1 MRVSCTQKARATRV
15 RAGEASRVAPS
26 CQAGGDNV
34 RKDHAY
40 CSVGGRGSALSHAHI
55 SLLDRGGQDG
65 RPRVN
70 TLWCVTAP
78 YFGRGGKVACPQTA
92 APVVAQADHSRER
105 RAPPRGARRAT
116 SAARRWGPLQSRS
129 ASPTL
134 PTLDPTRPAPLHSPR
149 GPSIPPIGG
158 ARCSPL
164 LCHQPAPAP
173 TSRRACSS
181 TTHACIACALRRSH
195 HADPATPPRAQAG
208 GTARGSSGPTRRS
221 TCAPSIA
228 PAVFNATIIAVGVA
242 HRRRRRSP
250 PPPRGI
256 GLAVAVAV
264 A

>member
-1 MRVSCTQKARATRV
+1 MFVCKVCMRNCAHI
-15 RAGEASRVAPS
+15 
-26 CQAGGDNV
+26 QAGGDNV

-40 CSVGGRGSALSHAHI
+40 CAVGGPGSALCHAVI

-65 RPRVN
+65 RPRVS
-70 TLWCVTAP
+70 TLLCPTAP

-195 HADPATPPRAQAG
+195 HADPATPLVRRPAARHGAQVDRHAAPLAPRPSPRPSSAPPSSRPASP
-208 GTARGSSGPTRRS
+208 TA
-221 TCAPSIA
+221 A
-228 PAVFNATIIAVGVA
+228 GVA
-242 HRRRRRSP
+242 RSP
-250 PPPRGI
+250 PPPRGT

>member
-1 MRVSCTQKARATRV
+1 LCEWSSSRCVSD
-15 RAGEASRVAPS
+15 SS
-26 CQAGGDNV
+26 QAGGDNV

-40 CSVGGRGSALSHAHI
+40 CAVGGPGSALSHAQI
-55 SLLDRGGQDG
+55 SRNDRGGQDG
-65 RPRVN
+65 RPRVS
-70 TLWCVTAP
+70 TLLCPTAP

-195 HADPATPPRAQAG
+195 HADPATPLVRRPAARHGAQVDRHAAPLAPRPSPRPSSAPPSSRPASP
-208 GTARGSSGPTRRS
+208 TA
-221 TCAPSIA
+221 A
-228 PAVFNATIIAVGVA
+228 GVA
-242 HRRRRRSP
+242 RSP
-250 PPPRGI
+250 PPPRGT